1 MLRQLGDKM
10 SDQRR
15 QNFATISDGV
25 IESPSN
31 LVGHVRLIL
40 RNLVL
45 DIESNLFTQQKD
57 TCVRCLY
64 CHYVFD
70 DQVDMFENLLLDLS
84 SYANFISSETLFEYV
99 TGRKELSGIN
109 FHLSFDDGLRNNY
122 TNAAPILEKL
132 NIPATFFIPTNYIDA
147 DYNSV
152 AQYCLTKTKY
162 SKVINLM
169 NSEDIVDLSNRG
181 FDIGSHSHS
190 HSRLSE
196 LPHQDLYNEIFL
208 SKDIL
213 ENLTQKECNWF
224 SWPYGT
230 LNDINDEVTKAIEK
244 AGYKLTFGAFRGS
257 VGCSTDPKMV
267 PRHHFEPQWK
277 PIHVKYFLRG
287 NREKALS

>member
-1 MLRQLGDKM
+1 MCDRQ
-10 SDQRR
+10 R
-15 QNFATISDGV
+15 QDFATISEGV
-25 IESPSN
+25 LERPSN
-31 LVGHVRLIL
+31 LVGHLRLIL
-40 RNLVL
+40 RNLLL

-57 TCVRCLY
+57 TFVRCLY

-70 DQVDMFENLLLDLS
+70 DQVNLFKNMMSELS
-84 SYANFISSETLFEYV
+84 SFANFISSETLLEYMNG
-99 TGRKELSGIN
+99 TKKLSGIN

-132 NIPATFFIPTNYIDA
+132 NIPATFFVPTGYIDA
-147 DYNSV
+147 DYNKV
-152 AQYCLTKTKY
+152 AQYCLTKTRY
-162 SKVINLM
+162 SKVIQLM
-169 NSEDIVDLSNRG
+169 DSADILDLSKRG

-190 HSRLSE
+190 HARLPE
-196 LPHQDLYNEIFL
+196 LPRQDLYNELFL

-230 LNDINDEVTKAIEK
+230 LNDTSNEVAIAVEK
-244 AGYKLTFGAFRGS
+244 AGYKLTFGGFRGRI
-257 VGCSTDPKMV
+257 CSSTNHKMI

-277 PIHVKYFLRG
+277 LNHVKYFLRG